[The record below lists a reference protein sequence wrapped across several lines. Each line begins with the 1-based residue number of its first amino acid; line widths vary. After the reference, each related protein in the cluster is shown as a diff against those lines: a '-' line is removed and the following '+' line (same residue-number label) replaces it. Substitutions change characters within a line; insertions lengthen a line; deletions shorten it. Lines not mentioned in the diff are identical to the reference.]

1 MQSKFILIFL
11 LLVFVFS
18 GYVTEDIKNPIEN
31 YAKNLQEE
39 IYIDESEIEVFD
51 IQSTDKISV
60 TESKVEAWIIEVKYN
75 EGNIDNIKDSLLNNG
90 YKLRANKSKMMFTIG
105 PFADISHAKEE
116 SSKLTRVLG
125 IDNKISS
132 FVFWWF

>member
-1 MQSKFILIFL
+1 MQYKFILIFL
-11 LLVFVFS
+11 LSVFVFS

-31 YAKNLQEE
+31 YSKNLQEE

-60 TESKVEAWIIEVKYN
+60 TESKVEAWIIEIKYN

-116 SSKLTRVLG
+116 SSKLTRILG
-125 IDNKISS
+125 INNKISS
-132 FVFWWF
+132 FVF

>member
-1 MQSKFILIFL
+1 MQYKFILIFL
-11 LLVFVFS
+11 LSVFVFS

-31 YAKNLQEE
+31 YSKNLQEE

-60 TESKVEAWIIEVKYN
+60 TESKVEAWIIEIEYN
-75 EGNIDNIKDSLLNNG
+75 KKNIDDIKNLLLKSG
-90 YKLRANKSKMMFTIG
+90 YKLGINKSKMTYTIG

-125 IDNKISS
+125 INNKISS
-132 FVFWWF
+132 FVF

>member
-1 MQSKFILIFL
+1 MQYKFILIFL
-11 LLVFVFS
+11 LSVFVFS

-31 YAKNLQEE
+31 YSKNLQEE

-60 TESKVEAWIIEVKYN
+60 TESKVEAWIIEIKYN

-116 SSKLTRVLG
+116 SSKLTKVLG

-132 FVFWWF
+132 FVF